1 VRSSRLASP
10 TTQNPTIITDTLEQA
25 ERRTGWIVFGAAVT
39 IGAVAAWHYAALG
52 LTLSHYDAR
61 SHLVVAR
68 RVIDS
73 LTPGWRQLGAY
84 WLPLP
89 HLLNLLPVQL
99 RWNFQTGFSAV
110 AISIVSLAAGLAAV
124 GRYVVRHTGSI
135 AMALAAPL
143 TILLNPN
150 VLYLQSTPLTE
161 PLLFGF
167 SLMSL
172 LAIDDWVE
180 RPFARQAHR
189 AGLLLAGLVLIRFEG
204 WCIAAALVVLA
215 AVAQPRRQSIAVLA
229 GYPVAAAIAFFGLS
243 YASSGVILPT
253 SGFFKPDNPAWG
265 SWWLSLDEVVK
276 HTRDI
281 VGPAVMIAA
290 AIGAAFAVWRTREIG
305 FRSLLPFS
313 LAATVVLPLSAF
325 HSGHP
330 ERVRYMVPLV
340 VAGAALGA
348 LACRPLPL
356 RLRSLAA
363 VALIAGAV
371 LSRPPFLS
379 SAPML
384 LEAQWEVPLKDAR
397 RAVTAYLQDHYDGTP
412 ILASMS
418 SLAHYMQETSSI
430 GLNLANFLHE
440 GNGDLWID
448 ALAAP
453 AQHVRWIL
461 IEEQAYGGDSLA
473 LRAREDPAFL
483 EGFTRVAAA
492 GGVALYWRSPVS
504 H

>member
-1 VRSSRLASP
+1 
-10 TTQNPTIITDTLEQA
+10 
-25 ERRTGWIVFGAAVT
+25 VFGASLT
-39 IGAVAAWHYAALG
+39 IGAIAAWHYAGLG

-68 RVIDS
+68 RVVDS

-89 HLLNLLPVQL
+89 HLLNLLPVQV

-110 AISIVSLAAGLAAV
+110 AISIVALAAGLAAL
-124 GRYVVRHTGSI
+124 GRYVVRHTAS
-135 AMALAAPL
+135 AWMAVAAPL

-167 SLMSL
+167 TLLSL
-172 LAIDDWVE
+172 LAIDDWIE

-189 AGLLLAGLVLIRFEG
+189 AGAFLAGLVLVRFEG
-204 WCIAAALVVLA
+204 WCIAAALVVIA
-215 AVAQPRRQSIAVLA
+215 GVAQRQRQSISTLA
-229 GYPVAAAIAFFGLS
+229 FYPAAAVVAFFCLS
-243 YASSGVILPT
+243 YASSGVIFPT

-265 SWWLSLDEVVK
+265 SWWLSYEEVEK

-281 VGPAVMIAA
+281 VGPVVIIAA
-290 AIGAAFAVWRTREIG
+290 AIGAAVAGWRARAIG
-305 FRSLLPFS
+305 VRALLPFS

-348 LACRPLPL
+348 MACRPLPT
-356 RLRSLAA
+356 RLQTTAA
-363 VALIAGAV
+363 VALLAGAIV
-371 LSRPPFLS
+371 TRPPFLS

-384 LEAQWEVPLKDAR
+384 LEAQWEVPLHDAR
-397 RAVTAYLQDHYDGTP
+397 RTVTSYLRDNYDGTP

-418 SLAHYMQETSSI
+418 SLAHYMQETSSV
-430 GLNLANFLHE
+430 GLNLANYLHE

-461 IEEQAYGGDSLA
+461 IEEQAYGGDMLA

-483 EGFTRVAAA
+483 DGFTRVVAA
-492 GGVALYWRSPVS
+492 GGVALYRRSPVS